1 MVGKTISHYKIL
13 EKLGEGGMGVVYKA
27 LDIKLKRTVA
37 LKFLPPSLTKDVA
50 ANERFMNEAQ
60 TASSLDHANLCT
72 IFEIDET
79 AGKELFICMAS
90 YDGETLK
97 DKLKQ
102 GPLEINEAIDYAIQ
116 IATGLSRAHE
126 ADIIHRD
133 IKPSNIIITKR
144 GEVKIIDFG
153 LAKLIG
159 QTEIT
164 KSGTILGTFAYI
176 SPEQIRG
183 ENVDHRTDV
192 WALGTILYEILTGT
206 QPFESEFEFT
216 ILYLIL
222 NEHPPP
228 LQGLREGIPE
238 QLRSVVFKLLE
249 KSLPQRYQTCTAL
262 IKDLKRIAENPGS
275 YSKSRPPNIQHHK
288 VKKDSDSQQK
298 KVESLA
304 VLPFSN
310 PSGNDEIEYL
320 SEGITESLIRNLSQ
334 FSNFKVISRTSV
346 FHYEGQQIEIQ
357 KIAREL
363 NVNKL
368 LLGWVSQRSDNISIG
383 VELVEGSDSSQIWGE
398 QYTKKL
404 TNVVKIQEEVV
415 KDISAKLKLKLTR
428 NEKKHLARQ
437 YEVDNEA
444 YQLFLKG
451 RYHWNKRTVDSF
463 KQSISFYNQAI
474 EKDPTYALAYSGL
487 SDSYALIGIYGY
499 LPANDVWP
507 KAKAAALKAM
517 EIDPDMAEAHNALGA
532 VESSYEWNWAKA
544 EKAFQHSIALNP
556 NYAIAHQWY
565 AGQLR
570 ILGKFDDAQKEIHRA
585 QELDPLSLQISTDVG
600 RLHYYA
606 RENDLAVREYQK
618 VLELDPYFYPAHLW
632 LGLALLEKCDFSA
645 AIESLQTA
653 LTLSGDYAAVTAVL
667 GYAFGISGKRTQA
680 QKIMKELKNRA
691 KNEYITAAYF
701 AWVHVGL
708 NELDAAFQHF
718 DRAFEERSWWV
729 VYLKIWPAPEEMT
742 RDARYTKLLKKLGLP
757 V

>member
-1 MVGKTISHYKIL
+1 MIGKTISRYKIL

-27 LDIKLKRTVA
+27 QDIKLKRTVA

-50 ANERFMNEAQ
+50 AKERFMIEAQ

-79 AGKELFICMAS
+79 TGKELFICMAS

-102 GPLEINEAIDYAIQ
+102 GPLEINEAIDYASQ
-116 IATGLSRAHE
+116 IAAGLSRAHE
-126 ADIIHRD
+126 ANIIHRD

-159 QTEIT
+159 QTKIT
-164 KSGTILGTFAYI
+164 KSGAILGTFAYM

-183 ENVDHRTDV
+183 ENVDHRTDL
-192 WALGTILYEILTGT
+192 WSLGAILYEILTGK
-206 QPFESEFEFT
+206 QPFETEFEIT
-216 ILYLIL
+216 LLYLIL

-228 LQGLREGIPE
+228 VQELRSDIPE
-238 QLRSVVFKLLE
+238 PLQVIAHKLLE
-249 KSLPQRYQTCTAL
+249 KSLKQRYRTANAL
-262 IKDLKRIAENPGS
+262 INELKRVGKEAEPDTQ
-275 YSKSRPPNIQHHK
+275 SRF
-288 VKKDSDSQQK
+288 VKAHTQRVPKDSETPQK
-298 KVESLA
+298 EVESLA
-304 VLPFSN
+304 ILPFSN

-320 SEGITESLIRNLSQ
+320 SDGITESLIRNLSQ
-334 FSNFKVISRTSV
+334 ISNFKVISRTSV
-346 FHYEGQQIEIQ
+346 FHYKSQHIEIQ
-357 KIAREL
+357 KVAREL
-363 NVNKL
+363 KVNKL

-383 VELVEGSDSSQIWGE
+383 VELVEGRDSSQIWGE

-415 KDISAKLKLKLTR
+415 KDISAKLKLKLTKR
-428 NEKKHLARQ
+428 EKKHLAKQ
-437 YEVDNEA
+437 YKIDTEA

-451 RYHWNKRTVDSF
+451 RYHWNKRTADSF

-499 LPANDVWP
+499 LPAKDVWP

-556 NYAIAHQWY
+556 NYATAHQWY

-570 ILGKFDDAQKEIHRA
+570 ILGKFDDALREIHRA
-585 QELDPLSLQISTDVG
+585 QELDPLSWQISTDVG

-606 RENDLAVREYQK
+606 RENDLAIREYQK
-618 VLELDPYFYPAHLW
+618 VLELDPNFYPAHLW
-632 LGLALLEKCDFSA
+632 LGLALLEKLDFDL

-653 LTLSGDYAAVTAVL
+653 LVLSGNFAAVTAVL
-667 GYAFGISGKRTQA
+667 GYAFGISGKRTEA
-680 QKIMKELKNRA
+680 GKIVKELKNRA
-691 KNEYITAAYF
+691 RKEYISPMYLG
-701 AWVHVGL
+701 WVHVSL
-708 NELDAAFQHF
+708 NELDVAFQYF
-718 DRAFEERSWWV
+718 DKAFDERSWWI
-729 VYLKIWPAPEEMT
+729 VYLKIWPAPEQMT
-742 RDARYTKLLKKLGLP
+742 KDERYTKLLKKLGLSI
-757 V
+757 